1 VNWSS
6 SVCAERQTEMARLAS
21 AVRSF
26 WRFASCDGVTSGER
40 TLKTSLIALLARLR
54 RGGLAEVW
62 EAGAG
67 GLLIDVDVGN
77 DGEVSDRDSRARI
90 VRAVQALAT
99 RPLLLPSGLGLARSE
114 AISLRRETK
123 SG

>member
-6 SVCAERQTEMARLAS
+6 SVCAECQTEMARLAS
-21 AVRSF
+21 AVSSF
-26 WRFASCDGVTSGER
+26 WRFASWDGVTSGER
-40 TLKTSLIALLARLR
+40 TLKISLTALSARLV
-54 RGGLAEVW
+54 GGLAEVW

-67 GLLIDVDVGN
+67 RLPFDVDVGD

-90 VRAVQALAT
+90 VRAVQTLAT